1 MDSGSEQVPAR
12 RFPDASR
19 IKTPPEFRRVFD
31 RGRKVVGR
39 HFVVFSATNHHGRPR
54 LGLAVGRRVGNAV
67 RRNRLKRLI
76 RESFRHHQDRFGAQ
90 DMVIVARSSAANAEA
105 GSLRQDLER
114 CWNKVKDG

>member
-1 MDSGSEQVPAR
+1 VAPGRGKSPDR
-12 RFPDASR
+12 RFPDTSR

-39 HFVVFSATNHHGRPR
+39 HFVMFSKPHTGTHPR

-76 RESFRHHQDRFGAQ
+76 RESFRQSQEHFGPR
-90 DMVIVARSSAANAEA
+90 DIVVVARSSAENAPLEA
-105 GSLRQDLER
+105 LRRDLER
-114 CWNKVKDG
+114 CWERIQGG

>member
-1 MDSGSEQVPAR
+1 MGSNRDTAPDR
-12 RFPDASR
+12 RFPDTSR

-39 HFVVFSATNHHGRPR
+39 HFVVFFRAHRGTHPR

-76 RESFRHHQDRFGAQ
+76 RESFRHHQELFGPR
-90 DMVIVARSSAANAEA
+90 DIVVVARSSAEKAPAEA
-105 GSLRQDLER
+105 LRQDLDR
-114 CWNKVKDG
+114 CWGKIQSG